1 MFKIKIDMPQQRKW
15 PVIFVFSCFAFP
27 AILMVG
33 MQKMR
38 IGQSFIWDRNAMNLN
53 VAGASI
59 F

>member
-38 IGQSFIWDRNAMNLN
+38 IGQSFIWMETP
-53 VAGASI
+53 
-59 F
+59 